1 MEHGHYPFNFFK
13 IKKVLGWNRL
23 FYLILYKL
31 KIKGGVHAPSACAQH
46 KNIPCL
52 TWTFTHITISH
63 ENLYQTVSIVDF
75 LGWHYDWY
83 SYRYSLRKFNKSYKL
98 YVFLVLWKL
107 GFITGFI
114 YSDFG
119 ADALPFFMILA
130 VKRKWIEN
138 KWFVAWCYLLILIIK
153 GLEQTFWFSCA
164 NIHHATF
171 VSMCIYS

>member
-114 YSDFG
+114 YTGSDFG
-119 ADALPFFMILA
+119 ADGIALFHDFSSKKKMN
-130 VKRKWIEN
+130 RKQMVCCLMLFADIN
-138 KWFVAWCYLLILIIK
+138 
-153 GLEQTFWFSCA
+153 
-164 NIHHATF
+164 N
-171 VSMCIYS
+171 